1 MVAPGLMWLLSFWNV
16 VSLTKAL
23 IFQFYFILTNRN
35 LSLNS
40 QMWLVGIV
48 LPSESVDALI
58 RSK

>member
-1 MVAPGLMWLLSFWNV
+1 M

-23 IFQFYFILTNRN
+23 IFQFYFVLTNLN